1 MAQATLLRG
10 NVDFSPYVAPDGVAQ
25 GYTIRQGRSVVTLDG
40 TKHAKEIKKRTLSVA
55 LRDMY
60 EDELAALFSGA
71 VFLASWTYLDAAT
84 SAATKSFY
92 LTGPTVRQR
101 IARDGRTLC
110 GGISFEL
117 EEQ

>member
-1 MAQATLLRG
+1 MAQATLSRG
-10 NVDFSPYVAPDGVAQ
+10 STDFSPYVAPDGVTQ

-40 TKHAKEIKKRTLSVA
+40 VKHATQIKKRTLSVT

-60 EDELAALFSGA
+60 EDDLLALFSGE
-71 VFLASWTYLDAAT
+71 VFLVSWTYLDAET
-84 SAATKSFY
+84 GAATKNFY

-110 GGISFEL
+110 GGIGFEL
-117 EEQ
+117 EEK